1 MSSLPLH
8 DRIKKLKELLA
19 RYSYEYYVDDSP
31 SVDDAV
37 YDSLFDELKKIESEH
52 PELITP
58 DSPTQRVGGAP
69 IAKFQKVEH
78 ASRMLSLN
86 DAFSKEEVEAW
97 FVRIRKL
104 APQLD
109 ERVEFFADI
118 KMDGLACS
126 LVYEDGVLVRAVTRG
141 DGLVGEDVTSNV
153 RTIKSVPLRLRE
165 VSGAKHF
172 LQNRTEIRGE
182 IVMYKK
188 DFEKLNYALEQEGKK
203 TYANP
208 RNLAAG
214 TIRQLDPRLVAER
227 QLYFLPYDILRD
239 DPSEIPTNEYAYA
252 ILRQLGFRANTEAQ
266 VIHSL
271 VELHDFAAS
280 WEEKRHELPYN
291 TDGMVIKL
299 NDRELYRQLGIVG
312 KNPRGAIAFKY
323 PAEQATTRVKDIFV
337 SIGRTGAATPVAML
351 EPVVVAGSTV
361 QMATLHNEDEV
372 KRKGVLIGD
381 TVVIHKAGDIIPEVI
396 EPIIALRSGDEQP
409 FVMPEKCPECDTKLI
424 RPEGEAVWR
433 CPNPACPAKTLRQ
446 IQHFASKGA
455 MDIDGMG
462 EKNVAALLD
471 AGLIKDAADLYGLTK
486 EQILTLDRFA
496 DVSATNLISA
506 IAAKKTPPLAK
517 FLYALGIRHVGAQTA
532 IDIATHFG
540 SFERIKSATIDEL
553 QAIEGVG
560 GRVAESIVAW
570 FEEPEHQTLLQKFAN
585 YGIKPQTVDNAQQKD
600 GPLMGK
606 SFVITGSLES
616 MDREEAADKIRA
628 LGGTFQTSVG
638 KTTTYLVAGGKVG
651 ASKLAKAEKYG
662 TAIIDEIKLL
672 EILKE
677 QSK

>member
-1 MSSLPLH
+1 MNRQEPYE
-8 DRIKKLKELLA
+8 RIAKLKSLLGQYA
-19 RYSYEYYVDDSP
+19 YEYHVYDNP
-31 SVDDAV
+31 SVDDAI
-37 YDSLFDELKKIESEH
+37 YDSLFSELKKLEAEY
-52 PELITP
+52 PELVTA
-58 DSPTQRVGGAP
+58 DSPTQRVGEVP
-69 IAKFQKVEH
+69 IAKFQKVDH

-86 DAFSKEEVEAW
+86 DAFSSEEVEAW
-97 FVRIRKL
+97 FLRIRKL

-109 ERVEFFADI
+109 DRVEFFADI

-126 LVYEDGVLVRAVTRG
+126 LVYENGVLVRAVTRG
-141 DGLVGEDVTSNV
+141 DGLIGEDVTSNV

-165 VSGAKHF
+165 SDGADKF
-172 LQNRTEIRGE
+172 LEGRTEVRGE

-188 DFEKLNYALEQEGKK
+188 DFEELNHKLEQEGKK

-214 TIRQLDPRLVAER
+214 TIRQLDPRLVADR
-227 QLYFLPYDILRD
+227 KLYFLPYDILRD
-239 DPSEIPTNEYAYA
+239 DPTELATNEYAYG
-252 ILRQLGFRANTEAQ
+252 ILRQLGFRANTEAR

-271 VELHDFAAS
+271 EELHEFAAS

-299 NDRELYRQLGIVG
+299 NDRELYRQLGVVG

-351 EPVVVAGSTV
+351 EPVLVAGSTV

-381 TVVIHKAGDIIPEVI
+381 TVIIHKAGDIIPEVV
-396 EPIIALRSGDEQP
+396 EPIIALRSGTEKP
-409 FVMPEKCPECDTKLI
+409 FVMPEKCPECDTKLV

-433 CPNPACPAKTLRQ
+433 CPNPTCPAKTLRQ

-462 EKNVAALLD
+462 EKNVATLLD

-486 EQILTLDRFA
+486 EQVLALDRFA
-496 DVSATNLISA
+496 DVSATNLINA
-506 IAAKKTPPLAK
+506 IAAKKNPPLAK
-517 FLYALGIRHVGAQTA
+517 FLFALGIRHVGTQTA
-532 IDIATHFG
+532 LDIAVHFG
-540 SFERIKSATIDEL
+540 SFERIMSATIDEL
-553 QAIEGVG
+553 QSIEGVG
-560 GRVAESIVAW
+560 ERVAESIVAW
-570 FEEPEHQTLLQKFAN
+570 FEEPEHQVLLQKFADYN
-585 YGIKPQTVDNAQQKD
+585 VEPQTVDNAQQKD
-600 GPLMGK
+600 GPLTGK
-606 SFVITGSLES
+606 SFVVTGSLEV
-616 MDREEAADKIRA
+616 MDREAAADKIRA

-651 ASKLAKAEKYG
+651 ASKLVKAEKYG
-662 TAIIDEIKLL
+662 TEIIDEARLL
-672 EILKE
+672 EMLRG
-677 QSK
+677 